1 MPSGGENSPDTD
13 GMTDSTTLDPE
24 LVERVSG
31 IHDAIQKLLQQ
42 QQQKQEEAVSK

>member
-1 MPSGGENSPDTD
+1 
-13 GMTDSTTLDPE
+13 

-42 QQQKQEEAVSK
+42 QQQKQEEAVSKWFKGNTHQVVSHFWYSSNGM